1 MSPAPS
7 PPHSVPPPH
16 SQSVGLTAELA
27 VELAAALAA
36 ARRPPSAAALTVRRA
51 HSRTRHRT
59 RRRTRRRTHCC
70 AHHCARVLA
79 APVPLPIAVLP
90 LHTASPHAR
99 APQARLRKLIA
110 KQKEPIKSILEQSL
124 GAEGPC
130 LLTFSM
136 CRHVKKQRGEKKG
149 HTVEQI
155 IPKYVCSLCGN
166 EPYAVEDHM
175 ATKRH
180 LLLEKHLD
188 KAIASNL
195 MTGYSSGE
203 AVLAAVSEATESG
216 KSSLTSQGRRANSKQ
231 GRVVRPPKRHV
242 LSTEPWRLGLRR
254 PRRFRSG
261 ARHFPGWRR
270 LPRSRC
276 SREFRH
282 SSPESPLRPRARWA
296 LAALVGCEL
305 SRGLPRGAHRRP
317 RVTWAHS
324 LCHPLPLCLCAR
336 ADRVLGR
343 TVCSGGPRAW
353 ADCVLGRTACSGG
366 LSARADIVLGRTL

>member
-36 ARRPPSAAALTVRRA
+36 ARRPPPAAALTVRRA

-59 RRRTRRRTHCC
+59 RRRTRRRTHCR

-180 LLLEKHLD
+180 LLLEEHLD

-231 GRVVRPPKRHV
+231 GRVVQAAQTARAQHRAMAAGIAAAAQVP
-242 LSTEPWRLGLRR
+242 LG
-254 PRRFRSG
+254 G
-261 ARHFPGWRR
+261 
-270 LPRSRC
+270 
-276 SREFRH
+276 
-282 SSPESPLRPRARWA
+282 SPLPGMAPLTPQQMQQGIQA
-296 LAALVGCEL
+296 LFAGITPPAQGQM
-305 SRGLPRGAHRRP
+305 GIGGA
-317 RVTWAHS
+317 
-324 LCHPLPLCLCAR
+324 
-336 ADRVLGR
+336 
-343 TVCSGGPRAW
+343 GG
-353 ADCVLGRTACSGG
+353 V
-366 LSARADIVLGRTL
+366 